1 MYTSVHSN
9 ASRVMSRPQIFF
21 PEQRVGARSSA
32 TAVQSIQP
40 ISPETSAEAQV
51 KNLHG
56 DTFQRSAQST
66 PSKPVGAKARPQV
79 SEQSTP
85 DDLPTS
91 AFAKLGSSV
100 GMVFGIQF

>member
-9 ASRVMSRPQIFF
+9 ASRVMSRPQIYF
-21 PEQRVGARSSA
+21 PDQRLGAQ
-32 TAVQSIQP
+32 TNPPAVQSIQP
-40 ISPETSAEAQV
+40 TSPETSAVSRV
-51 KNLHG
+51 KNPHG

-66 PSKPVGAKARPQV
+66 ASKPVGAKARPQV